1 MFRPKDRAYR
11 WVFDFRLKVQA
22 MVSLIA
28 VQVHASKPPG
38 RMQMPSSAV
47 VTLSDPDEYAAAFRN
62 AKVEITVTGRGQF
75 TAELTSI
82 DLQRLQ
88 MQRYYENLPR
98 VVHWTG
104 TSERAV
110 IAFRTEPGPSLVW
123 GGAEM
128 LPNNLVR
135 QGEGSN
141 FQRSSGSV
149 SWATMSLPVADMV
162 IAGAAMAGLDLA
174 PPKYPVMLTP
184 SPFAIAKLQR
194 LSAAV
199 GQLAKHAPEIID
211 CPEAAR
217 GLEQPVIEAM
227 VDCLGSSK
235 DHGKSRAQAQHAIV
249 MDRFWQ
255 AIEQHPG
262 EPLYIVQICKA
273 IGVSERALRMCCQ
286 EYLGTSPKRYLLL
299 RRMHQARR
307 ALREAADTTTV
318 ATIATQFGFW
328 DLGRFA
334 INYQALFGESPSGTL
349 RRSSELVD
357 HRSSSI
363 IGDMV
368 GFLSAA

>member
-1 MFRPKDRAYR
+1 
-11 WVFDFRLKVQA
+11 
-22 MVSLIA
+22 
-28 VQVHASKPPG
+28 
-38 RMQMPSSAV
+38 
-47 VTLSDPDEYAAAFRN
+47 
-62 AKVEITVTGRGQF
+62 
-75 TAELTSI
+75 
-82 DLQRLQ
+82 
-88 MQRYYENLPR
+88 
-98 VVHWTG
+98 
-104 TSERAV
+104 
-110 IAFRTEPGPSLVW
+110 
-123 GGAEM
+123 
-128 LPNNLVR
+128 
-135 QGEGSN
+135 
-141 FQRSSGSV
+141 
-149 SWATMSLPVADMV
+149 MSLPVADMV
-162 IAGAAMAGLDLA
+162 TAGAAMAGLDLT

-194 LSAAV
+194 FSAAV

-357 HRSSSI
+357 HRSLSI
-363 IGDMV
+363 IGV
-368 GFLSAA
+368 GGYVLPKLDGHGRVFVSSLVSDSK